1 MASTHLTLA
10 KVIER
15 NVQVAPANR
24 RLMEFVTQRALPN
37 YAYVPA
43 NETTVVN
50 ATLVSSPN
58 LVIADSTYLSGG
70 KALQGG
76 RTYLV
81 EGSLKVTSD
90 VAGGLKIALDAGTA
104 TFGNFN
110 LDADF
115 VTASAIASVNST
127 AVGTAVGSTALV
139 LHCDF
144 SATVE
149 CSGSG
154 SIGLR
159 YAENNA
165 AGAALILLRG
175 SWMRVTEIPLSA

>member
-43 NETTVVN
+43 NETAVVD
-50 ATLVSSPN
+50 ATLVASPN

-81 EGSLKVTSD
+81 EGMLKVTSD
-90 VAGGLKIALDAGTA
+90 MAGGLKIALDGGTA
-104 TFGNFN
+104 TFANFN

-115 VTASAIASVNST
+115 VTAWDIVSANTTSSIAS
-127 AVGTAVGSTALV
+127 VGSTALV
-139 LHCDF
+139 LHCAF

-149 CSGSG
+149 CSGAG

>member
-1 MASTHLTLA
+1 MASSHTILSKL
-10 KVIER
+10 IER
-15 NVQVAPANR
+15 NAQVSQPSR
-24 RLMEFVTQRALPN
+24 KLHEFLVQRAFPN
-37 YAYVPA
+37 IAYVPA
-43 NETTVVN
+43 NETAVVD
-50 ATLVSSPN
+50 ATLVASPN
-58 LVIADSTYLSGG
+58 LLIADATYLSGG

-81 EGSLKVTSD
+81 EGMLKVTSD
-90 VAGGLKIALDAGTA
+90 VAGGLKIALDGGTA
-104 TFGNFN
+104 TFANFN

-115 VTASAIASVNST
+115 VTASAIVSANTTSSIAS
-127 AVGTAVGSTALV
+127 VGSTALV
-139 LHCDF
+139 LHCAF

-165 AGAALILLRG
+165 AGAAVTLLRG
-175 SWMRVTEIPLSA
+175 SWMKVTEIPISA